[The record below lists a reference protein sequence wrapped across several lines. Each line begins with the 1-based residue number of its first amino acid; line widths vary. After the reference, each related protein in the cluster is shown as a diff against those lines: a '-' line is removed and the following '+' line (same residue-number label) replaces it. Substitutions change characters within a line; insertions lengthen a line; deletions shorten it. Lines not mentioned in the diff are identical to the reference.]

1 MQPQPEVASAPTAP
15 PTRST
20 ADLALAVGV
29 AAVSSAAILVTLSRH
44 AGVPALSIAA
54 WRLALAS
61 LVVLPVA
68 LVRSHAEIRSLARRD
83 LGLAVVSGVLLA
95 LHFGFWTAS
104 LDATSVM
111 SSVVF
116 VSTNPVFVAI
126 ASALVFRE
134 RLGAGTVVGI
144 AVAIAGGA
152 LVGFLDAAQSGAA
165 STRGDLLALAAAV
178 CGSAYLLVGRTV
190 RPRMSLPVYVGIV
203 YPAAAVALLAAVA
216 VSGTS
221 LALDRPRGL
230 LWAAALAAGP
240 QLVGHTAYNYA
251 LRHVSATLVTV
262 TLLAEPVG
270 ATLLAIPV
278 LAQLP
283 SWPRAAGGA
292 LILVGIY
299 LAVRSEGRTQRRA
312 QKRRTEV

>member
-1 MQPQPEVASAPTAP
+1 MQPEPAHAADAAPSRT
-15 PTRST
+15 T
-20 ADLALAVGV
+20 ADLALAIGV

-54 WRLALAS
+54 WRLGLAS

-68 LVRSHAEIRSLARRD
+68 LVRSHAEIRALAGRD
-83 LGLAVVSGVLLA
+83 LGLALVSGVLLA

-190 RPRMSLPVYVGIV
+190 RPRMSLPAYVGIV
-203 YPAAAVALLAAVA
+203 YPVAAVVLLAAVA

-230 LWAAALAAGP
+230 LWAAALAVGP
-240 QLVGHTAYNYA
+240 QLIGHTAYNYA

-278 LAQLP
+278 LDQLP
-283 SWPRAAGGA
+283 SWPRAAGGV
-292 LILVGIY
+292 LILVGIF
-299 LAVRSEGRTQRRA
+299 LAARSEGRA
-312 QKRRTEV
+312 QKRRAEV